1 MPFKLFPIY
10 IAVNFLGLNDTGM
23 QTRDLQARVNNLSQL
38 PIDSIQARK
47 TTSAATTSASI
58 STAPIL
64 PTPPRIAKRS
74 ELVTSFGAIPNDG
87 SDDTAAI
94 QKAIDTVADKGGGSL
109 MFPPGTYNI
118 SIQRQG
124 KYLQALKLRSG
135 VRLAASTTKGATL
148 KLADRQG
155 NYESLMGTAEYGTP
169 LTDFVIT
176 GLTIDS
182 NGQNNPVIAPEGSGG
197 QVSADFGDDKIFLP
211 RAVLRVYVGKRIAI
225 DRTRFTNQTAVWSVA
240 VNGTLDRMTDVA
252 ITNSRFD
259 NVGGNAVDYDHSSI
273 YTQGSRMLVAKNSFV
288 SRGAGTKGARTA
300 IEIHGS
306 DQTVSG
312 NTINGYAN
320 AINVTGVGTPVSQRQ
335 LYQDNIITGVNT
347 GFTLWYSIPK
357 GGNPDRPALQNVTI
371 RRNTVNINAD
381 SWLAPGIVSNKGPSA
396 GILLDPNSDAPI
408 QDLTIADNRINFV
421 NAKPI
426 SYEHD
431 RFSSGIALW
440 KYTHPNV
447 PIDRLSISGNRITNA
462 PGAGIW
468 SNAALGGA
476 GSSRIENNTIVNP
489 ARSNRLSEDN
499 SGFSYA
505 GIYLQANSKN
515 KNLRIERNTIVDTLK
530 PRLKYGIVAN
540 SACAGNCGIQ
550 KNIVKAPASTPVQAN
565 VNWGGRT
572 PVSTRSSRILTDVEK
587 ILLLGLLPITLM
599 IKPILRSRSK

>member
-1 MPFKLFPIY
+1 MPFKLLPIY
-10 IAVNFLGLNDTGM
+10 IALNFLGSNDTGI
-23 QTRDLQARVNNLSQL
+23 QTRLPAQVSNFSQL

-47 TTSAATTSASI
+47 TTSAASTSAI
-58 STAPIL
+58 RTAPIL

-87 SDDTAAI
+87 TDDTAAI
-94 QKAIDTVADKGGGSL
+94 QKAIDTIADKGGGSL
-109 MFPPGTYNI
+109 MFLPGTYNI

-169 LTDFVIT
+169 LTDFAIA

-197 QVSADFGDDKIFLP
+197 KVSADFGDDKIFLP
-211 RAVLRVYVGKRIAI
+211 RAALRVYMGKRIAI

-240 VNGTLDRMTDVA
+240 VNGTLDGMTDVA

-381 SWLAPGIVSNKGPSA
+381 SWLAPGIVSNQGPSA
-396 GILLDPNSDAPI
+396 GILLDPNSNAPI
-408 QDLTIADNRINFV
+408 QDLTIADNRITFV
-421 NAKPI
+421 NAKPV

-440 KYTHPNV
+440 KYTYPNT
-447 PIDRLSISGNRITNA
+447 PIDRLNISGNRITNA

-499 SGFSYA
+499 SGLSHA

-530 PRLKYGIVAN
+530 PPRLRYGIVAK

-572 PVSTRSSRILTDVEK
+572 PVSTRSSRILTDVGK
-587 ILLLGLLPITLM
+587 ILLLGLLPITLIM
-599 IKPILRSRSK
+599 KPILRSRSK

>member
-58 STAPIL
+58 STPIL

-499 SGFSYA
+499 SGLSHA

-550 KNIVKAPASTPVQAN
+550 KNIVKAPA
-565 VNWGGRT
+565 
-572 PVSTRSSRILTDVEK
+572 
-587 ILLLGLLPITLM
+587 
-599 IKPILRSRSK
+599 

>member
-1 MPFKLFPIY
+1 MLPLPIY
-10 IAVNFLGLNDTGM
+10 IALNFLGSNDTGI
-23 QTRDLQARVNNLSQL
+23 QARLPAQVGNFSQL

-58 STAPIL
+58 STPIL

-259 NVGGNAVDYDHSSI
+259 NVGGNAVLTFHVKSLIYQITRVSGDRLLSII
-273 YTQGSRMLVAKNSFV
+273 YT
-288 SRGAGTKGARTA
+288 
-300 IEIHGS
+300 
-306 DQTVSG
+306 
-312 NTINGYAN
+312 
-320 AINVTGVGTPVSQRQ
+320 
-335 LYQDNIITGVNT
+335 
-347 GFTLWYSIPK
+347 
-357 GGNPDRPALQNVTI
+357 
-371 RRNTVNINAD
+371 
-381 SWLAPGIVSNKGPSA
+381 
-396 GILLDPNSDAPI
+396 
-408 QDLTIADNRINFV
+408 
-421 NAKPI
+421 
-426 SYEHD
+426 
-431 RFSSGIALW
+431 
-440 KYTHPNV
+440 
-447 PIDRLSISGNRITNA
+447 
-462 PGAGIW
+462 
-468 SNAALGGA
+468 
-476 GSSRIENNTIVNP
+476 
-489 ARSNRLSEDN
+489 
-499 SGFSYA
+499 
-505 GIYLQANSKN
+505 
-515 KNLRIERNTIVDTLK
+515 
-530 PRLKYGIVAN
+530 
-540 SACAGNCGIQ
+540 C
-550 KNIVKAPASTPVQAN
+550 
-565 VNWGGRT
+565 
-572 PVSTRSSRILTDVEK
+572 
-587 ILLLGLLPITLM
+587 
-599 IKPILRSRSK
+599 